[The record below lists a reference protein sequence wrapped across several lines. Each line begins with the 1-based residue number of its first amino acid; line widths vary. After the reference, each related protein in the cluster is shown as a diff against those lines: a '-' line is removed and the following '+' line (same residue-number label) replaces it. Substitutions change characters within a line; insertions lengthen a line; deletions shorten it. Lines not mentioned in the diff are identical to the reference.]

1 LRAGAAFATMPGMA
15 RRLDLDLPKAKLTRD
30 SLREAAIL
38 LSYLRPYRGLL
49 AAACGALILS
59 SLLSLCF
66 PFLAGSLMDAAVPG
80 TQVRGP
86 AWLPHGINFVAL
98 VMLGILAVQAAS
110 SYFHSTTMT
119 RVGQSALADLR
130 RDTYGRLIRLPM
142 SFFGQRRVG
151 ELNSRLSADLTQIE
165 ATLIMVVPQFLRQS
179 LILLGGILLIAATSA
194 RLTLIMLSAVPPVI
208 ALAVV
213 FGRKLRRNSRE
224 AQDKLAETGTI
235 VEETLQGIFNVKAFV
250 NEAFEIARYGRS
262 MDAYLR
268 VALHGARLRGAFIAF
283 IVFALFG
290 CIVVVLWSGASLLQ
304 SGRISLG
311 EMTRFVLY
319 TAFVAGAMG
328 QFADLYSQLQKAV
341 GASQRVREL
350 LRETPEFDVA
360 ALPSSSSSLSER
372 DRSSEVR
379 GRGAEVSDSSLP
391 PLPEPPRT
399 SAPSTLYP
407 QPSTH
412 SAPPL
417 RGEVE
422 FCNVHFRYPSRA
434 EMEVLKGISFAVRP
448 GEKIALVGP
457 SGSGKSTIIALL
469 LRFYDPQPG
478 EIRLDGRPAPEYPL
492 AWLRNQMSIVPQE
505 ALLFG
510 GTIYENIAYGR
521 PGATEA
527 EIMEAA
533 RQAHA
538 HEFIAPFPE
547 GYQTLVGERGV
558 KLSGGQ
564 RQRVA
569 IARAILKNPAILIL
583 DEATSSLDS
592 ESERLV
598 QLALD
603 RLMEQR
609 TTFMI
614 AHRLATVRRA
624 DRILVIRDGLL
635 VESGTHAELQGQEN
649 GLYRRLAELQ
659 FGLKP

>member
-1 LRAGAAFATMPGMA
+1 MSRHDNRG
-15 RRLDLDLPKAKLTRD
+15 RLDLDLPKAKLNRD
-30 SLREAAIL
+30 NLREAATL
-38 LSYLRPYRGLL
+38 LAYLRPHRGLL
-49 AAACGALILS
+49 IVACAALITS
-59 SLLSLCF
+59 SLLSLAF
-66 PFLAGSLMDAAVPG
+66 PFLAGSLMDAAMPAG
-80 TQVRGP
+80 AAHEP
-86 AWLPHGINFVAL
+86 AWLPHSINLVAL
-98 VMLGILAVQAAS
+98 LMLGVLAIQAGGA
-110 SYFHSTTMT
+110 YFYSTALTKI
-119 RVGQSALADLR
+119 GQSAVAGLR
-130 RDTYGRLIRLPM
+130 QDVYTRLICLPM

-165 ATLIMVVPQFLRQS
+165 ATLIMAVPQFLRQVLL
-179 LILLGGILLIAATSA
+179 LIGGIILIAATSG
-194 RLTLIMLSAVPPVI
+194 RLTLIMLGAIPPVI
-208 ALAVV
+208 ILAVV
-213 FGRKLRRNSRE
+213 FGRKMRGNSRLT
-224 AQDKLAETGTI
+224 QDKLAETGII

-250 NEAFEIARYGRS
+250 NERFEIGRYRRS
-262 MDAYLR
+262 MDEYLR
-268 VALHGARLRGAFIAF
+268 TALHGARLRGAFIAF
-283 IVFALFG
+283 IVFSLFG

-304 SGRISLG
+304 SGRITIG

-328 QFADLYSQLQKAV
+328 QFAELYSQVQKAV
-341 GASQRVREL
+341 GATQRVREL
-350 LRETPEFDVA
+350 LQEQPEFPMDKPEVA
-360 ALPSSSSSLSER
+360 TAAARPALL
-372 DRSSEVR
+372 
-379 GRGAEVSDSSLP
+379 RGA
-391 PLPEPPRT
+391 
-399 SAPSTLYP
+399 
-407 QPSTH
+407 
-412 SAPPL
+412 
-417 RGEVE
+417 VE
-422 FCNVHFRYPSRA
+422 FRDVHFQYPSRP
-434 EMEVLKGISFAVRP
+434 EVEVLKGISFSVNP

-457 SGSGKSTIIALL
+457 SGSGKSTIISLL

-478 EIRLDGRPAPEYPL
+478 ELLIDGLPAKEYPL

-527 EIMEAA
+527 EVKAAA

-538 HEFIAPFPE
+538 DEFITPFPE

-569 IARAILKNPAILIL
+569 IARAILKDPAILIL

-603 RLMEQR
+603 RLMENR

-635 VESGTHAELQGQEN
+635 VESGTHAELHQQEN
-649 GLYRRLAELQ
+649 GLYRHLAELQ
-659 FGLKP
+659 FSAKH

>member
-1 LRAGAAFATMPGMA
+1 MA
-15 RRLDLDLPKAKLTRD
+15 RPSSRGRLDLDLPKAKLTREN
-30 SLREAAIL
+30 LREASIL
-38 LSYLRPYRGLL
+38 FTYLRPYRGLL
-49 AAACGALILS
+49 IAACGALILS

-66 PFLAGSLMDAAVPG
+66 PFLAGSLMDAATPG
-80 TQVRGP
+80 TP
-86 AWLPHGINFVAL
+86 AHEPTWLPHNINLVAL
-98 VMLGILAVQAAS
+98 LMLGVLAVQALS
-110 SYFHSTTMT
+110 TFFHSTSMT
-119 RVGQSALADLR
+119 KIGQNALADLR
-130 RDTYGRLIRLPM
+130 RDTYGRLICLPM
-142 SFFGQRRVG
+142 LFFGQRRVG
-151 ELNSRLSADLTQIE
+151 ELNSRISADLTQIE
-165 ATLIMVVPQFLRQS
+165 STLIMSVPQFLRQS
-179 LILLGGILLIAATSA
+179 LLLLGGITLIATTSG
-194 RLTLIMLSAVPPVI
+194 RLTLIMLSAIPPVI
-208 ALAVV
+208 VLAVI
-213 FGRKLRRNSRE
+213 FGRKMRRNSRE
-224 AQDKLAETGTI
+224 TQDKLAETGII

-250 NEAFEIARYGRS
+250 NESFEIGRYGRS

-268 VALHGARLRGAFIAF
+268 VALKGAKLRGAFIAF

-328 QFADLYSQLQKAV
+328 QFADLYSQVQKAV
-341 GASQRVREL
+341 GATHRVREIL
-350 LRETPEFDVA
+350 LEQPEYIIEKKGAAAPVA
-360 ALPSSSSSLSER
+360 
-372 DRSSEVR
+372 
-379 GRGAEVSDSSLP
+379 P
-391 PLPEPPRT
+391 P
-399 SAPSTLYP
+399 
-407 QPSTH
+407 Q
-412 SAPPL
+412 PPL
-417 RGEVE
+417 RGDVE
-422 FCNVHFRYPSRA
+422 FRDVRFRYTSRP
-434 EMEVLKGISFAVRP
+434 EVEVLKGISFTVKP

-457 SGSGKSTIIALL
+457 SGSGKSTIISLV

-478 EIRLDGRPAPEYPL
+478 EILMDGRSAKDYPL

-521 PGATEA
+521 PDATEA

-533 RQAHA
+533 KQAHA

-603 RLMEQR
+603 QLMQNR

-624 DRILVIRDGLL
+624 DRILVIQDGRL
-635 VESGTHAELQGQEN
+635 VESGTHEELSQAAN
-649 GLYRRLAELQ
+649 GLYRHLAELQ
-659 FGLKP
+659 FNVKL

>member
-1 LRAGAAFATMPGMA
+1 MA
-15 RRLDLDLPKAKLTRD
+15 RPNFRGRVDLDLPKASLSREN
-30 SLREAAIL
+30 LREAARL
-38 LSYLRPYRGLL
+38 FTYLRPQRGLLL
-49 AAACGALILS
+49 AAAGALILS

-66 PFLAGSLMDAAVPG
+66 PFLAGSLMDAATPG
-80 TQVRGP
+80 AALRGP
-86 AWLPHGINFVAL
+86 AWLPHTINRVAL
-98 VMLGILAVQAAS
+98 LMLAVLAVQACCTF
-110 SYFHSTTMT
+110 FHSTSMT
-119 RVGQSALADLR
+119 KVGQSAVAALR
-130 RDTYGRLIRLPM
+130 RDTYARLICLPM

-151 ELNSRLSADLTQIE
+151 ELNSRISADLTQIE
-165 ATLIMVVPQFLRQS
+165 ATLIMALPQLLRQT
-179 LILLGGILLIAATSA
+179 LMLLGGIILIAATSGH
-194 RLTLIMLSAVPPVI
+194 LTLIMLSAIPPVI
-208 ALAVV
+208 VLAVV
-213 FGRKLRRNSRE
+213 FGRKMRKNSRE
-224 AQDKLAETGTI
+224 TQDQLAETGII

-250 NEAFEIARYGRS
+250 NEAFEIERYRRS

-268 VALHGARLRGAFIAF
+268 VALRGARLRGAFIAF
-283 IVFALFG
+283 IVFSLFG
-290 CIVVVLWSGASLLQ
+290 CIVLVLWSGASLLQ
-304 SGRISLG
+304 SGHISLG

-328 QFADLYSQLQKAV
+328 QFADLYAQVQKAL
-341 GASQRVREL
+341 GATHRVREL
-350 LRETPEFDVA
+350 LAEQPEFVLA
-360 ALPSSSSSLSER
+360 APG
-372 DRSSEVR
+372 VP
-379 GRGAEVSDSSLP
+379 AP
-391 PLPEPPRT
+391 PPR
-399 SAPSTLYP
+399 A
-407 QPSTH
+407 
-412 SAPPL
+412 AL

-422 FCNVHFRYPSRA
+422 LRDVRFRYPSRP
-434 EMEVLKGISFAVRP
+434 EVEVLKGISLTVRP

-457 SGSGKSTIIALL
+457 SGSGKSTLISLL

-478 EIRLDGRPAPEYPL
+478 EIRMDGRPAPEYPL

-521 PGATEA
+521 PGAGKD
-527 EIMEAA
+527 EILEAA
-533 RQAHA
+533 RKAYA

-569 IARAILKNPAILIL
+569 IARAILKDPAILIL

-603 RLMEQR
+603 RLMQGR
-609 TTFMI
+609 TTFII

-624 DRILVIRDGLL
+624 DRIVVIQDGVL
-635 VESGTHAELQGQEN
+635 VESGTHDELYQQEA

-659 FGLKP
+659 FHLK

>member
-1 LRAGAAFATMPGMA
+1 VLLKKFNELNRSPSDAIELQPILVADGLLCHDAACMA
-15 RRLDLDLPKAKLTRD
+15 RFNARGRLDLDLPKAKLTKE
-30 SLREAAIL
+30 SLREAAAL

-49 AAACGALILS
+49 IAACCALILS
-59 SLLSLCF
+59 SLLGLCF
-66 PFLAGSLMDAAVPG
+66 PFLAGSLMDAATPG
-80 TQVRGP
+80 AVVHQP
-86 AWLPHGINFVAL
+86 SLLPHNITVVAL
-98 VMLGILAVQAAS
+98 IMIGLLAIQAS
-110 SYFHSTTMT
+110 STYFHSTSM
-119 RVGQSALADLR
+119 VKIGQSALADLR
-130 RDTYGRLIRLPM
+130 RDTYARLICLPM

-151 ELNSRLSADLTQIE
+151 ELNSRISADLTQIE
-165 ATLIMVVPQFLRQS
+165 ATLITSVPQFLRQ
-179 LILLGGILLIAATSA
+179 ILMLFGGIILITATSV
-194 RLTLIMLSAVPPVI
+194 RLTLIMLSAIPPVI
-208 ALAVV
+208 ILAVV
-213 FGRKLRRNSRE
+213 FGRKLRQNSRD
-224 AQDKLAETGTI
+224 AQDKLADTGII

-250 NEAFEIARYGRS
+250 NETFEIGRYGRS
-262 MDAYLR
+262 MDAYIR
-268 VALHGARLRGAFIAF
+268 VALRGAKLRGAFVAF

-304 SGRISLG
+304 SGRISIG

-328 QFADLYSQLQKAV
+328 QFADLYSQVQKAV
-341 GASQRVREL
+341 GATHRVREL
-350 LRETPEFDVA
+350 LQEQPEFAVSLNVA
-360 ALPSSSSSLSER
+360 ES
-372 DRSSEVR
+372 
-379 GRGAEVSDSSLP
+379 
-391 PLPEPPRT
+391 
-399 SAPSTLYP
+399 SAPRP
-407 QPSTH
+407 
-412 SAPPL
+412 AL

-422 FCNVHFRYPSRA
+422 FRNVHFRYLSRP
-434 EMEVLKGISFAVRP
+434 EVEVLKGISFAVKR

-457 SGSGKSTIIALL
+457 SGSGKSTIISLL
-469 LRFYDPQPG
+469 LRFYDPKPG
-478 EIRLDGRPAPEYPL
+478 EILMDGRPAAEYPL

-527 EIMEAA
+527 EVMEAA

-569 IARAILKNPAILIL
+569 IARAILKDPAILIL

-603 RLMEQR
+603 RLMENR

-624 DRILVIRDGLL
+624 DRILVIQDGRL
-635 VESGTHAELQGQEN
+635 VESGTHAELNQQDN

-659 FGLKP
+659 FNVTA

>member
-1 LRAGAAFATMPGMA
+1 MPRYNSRG
-15 RRLDLDLPKAKLTRD
+15 RPDLDLPKAKLTRET
-30 SLREAAIL
+30 LRETAVLFA
-38 LSYLRPYRGLL
+38 YLRPYRGLL
-49 AAACGALILS
+49 IAACGALILS

-66 PFLAGSLMDAAVPG
+66 PFLAGSLMDAAMSG
-80 TQVRGP
+80 TSVHGP
-86 AWLPHGINFVAL
+86 SWLPHSINLVAAL
-98 VMLGILAVQAAS
+98 MLGVLAVQAAS
-110 SYFHSTTMT
+110 SYFHSTSMT
-119 RVGQSALADLR
+119 QIGQKAVADLR
-130 RDTYGRLIRLPM
+130 RDTYGRLICLSM

-165 ATLIMVVPQFLRQS
+165 STLIMVVPQFLRQS
-179 LILLGGILLIAATSA
+179 LLLLGGIILIASTSG

-208 ALAVV
+208 VLAVV

-250 NEAFEIARYGRS
+250 NESFEISRYGRS
-262 MDAYLR
+262 MDDYLR
-268 VALHGARLRGAFIAF
+268 VVLRGARLRGAFIAF

-304 SGRISLG
+304 SGRISIG

-328 QFADLYSQLQKAV
+328 QFADLYSQVQKAV
-341 GASQRVREL
+341 GASHRVREL
-350 LRETPEFDVA
+350 LREQPEFVLARPDAKTPVA
-360 ALPSSSSSLSER
+360 RPIADARPTLS
-372 DRSSEVR
+372 
-379 GRGAEVSDSSLP
+379 
-391 PLPEPPRT
+391 
-399 SAPSTLYP
+399 
-407 QPSTH
+407 
-412 SAPPL
+412 
-417 RGEVE
+417 GEVV
-422 FCNVHFRYPSRA
+422 FCDVHFRYPSRL
-434 EMEVLKGISFAVRP
+434 EVEVLRGISFAVRR

-457 SGSGKSTIIALL
+457 SGSGKSTIISLL

-478 EIRLDGRPAPEYPL
+478 EILMDGRPAPEYPL

-510 GTIYENIAYGR
+510 GTIAENIAYGR

-527 EIMEAA
+527 EIIEAA

-603 RLMEQR
+603 RLMENR

-624 DRILVIRDGLL
+624 DRILVIREGML
-635 VESGTHAELQGQEN
+635 VESGTHAELHQREN
-649 GLYRRLAELQ
+649 GLYRHLAELQ
-659 FGLKP
+659 FNLKA

>member
-1 LRAGAAFATMPGMA
+1 M
-15 RRLDLDLPKAKLTRD
+15 
-30 SLREAAIL
+30 L
-38 LSYLRPYRGLL
+38 LAYLRPYRGLL
-49 AAACGALILS
+49 AAACGAMILS
-59 SLLSLCF
+59 GLLSLCF
-66 PFLAGSLMDAAVPG
+66 PFLAGSLMDAAVPAG
-80 TQVRGP
+80 AARGP
-86 AWLPHGINFVAL
+86 AWLPRGINVVAL
-98 VMLGILAVQAAS
+98 AMLAVLAVQAAS

-119 RVGQSALADLR
+119 RIGQSALADLR
-130 RDTYGRLIRLPM
+130 RDTFARLICLPM
-142 SFFGQRRVG
+142 TFFGQRRVG

-165 ATLIMVVPQFLRQS
+165 AALIMVVPQFLRQS
-179 LILLGGILLIAATSA
+179 LLLLGGVILIAFTSG
-194 RLTLIMLSAVPPVI
+194 RLTLIMLGALPPVI
-208 ALAVV
+208 VLAVV
-213 FGRKLRRNSRE
+213 FGRRLQRNSRE
-224 AQDKLAETGTI
+224 AQDQLADTGTI
-235 VEETLQGIFNVKAFV
+235 AEETLQGIFNVKAFV

-262 MDAYLR
+262 LDAYLV
-268 VALHGARLRGAFIAF
+268 VALRGARLRGAFIAF
-283 IVFALFG
+283 IVFVLFG
-290 CIVVVLWSGASLLQ
+290 CIVLVLWSGASLLQ
-304 SGRISLG
+304 TGRISLG

-328 QFADLYSQLQKAV
+328 QFADLYSQVQKAV

-350 LRETPEFDVA
+350 LRETPEF
-360 ALPSSSSSLSER
+360 
-372 DRSSEVR
+372 
-379 GRGAEVSDSSLP
+379 SLP
-391 PLPEPPRT
+391 ATDLNPGGER
-399 SAPSTLYP
+399 A
-407 QPSTH
+407 
-412 SAPPL
+412 AL

-422 FCNVHFRYPSRA
+422 FREVRFHYPSRA
-434 EMEVLKGISFAVRP
+434 EVEVLRGISFAVKP

-457 SGSGKSTIIALL
+457 SGSGKSTLISLL
-469 LRFYDPQPG
+469 LRFYDPQAG
-478 EIRLDGRPAPEYPL
+478 EIRLDGRPAREYPL

-527 EIMEAA
+527 EITEAA

-538 HEFIAPFPE
+538 HEFIALFPE

-598 QLALD
+598 QLAFD
-603 RLMEQR
+603 RLMEHR

-624 DRILVIRDGLL
+624 DRILVIGNGLL
-635 VESGTHAELQGQEN
+635 VESGTHAELQQRED
-649 GLYRRLAELQ
+649 GLYRQLAELQ
-659 FGLKP
+659 FNLKS

>member
-1 LRAGAAFATMPGMA
+1 MA
-15 RRLDLDLPKAKLTRD
+15 RPGSRGRLDLDLPKAKLTRD
-30 SLREAAIL
+30 NLREVTVLFA
-38 LSYLRPYRGLL
+38 YLRPYRGWLL
-49 AAACGALILS
+49 AACGALILS

-80 TQVRGP
+80 THAQGP
-86 AWLPHGINFVAL
+86 RWLPRQINVVAL
-98 VMLGILAVQAAS
+98 VMLGILVVQSAS
-110 SYFHSTTMT
+110 SYFHSTTLT

-130 RDTYGRLIRLPM
+130 RDTYARLICLPM
-142 SFFGQRRVG
+142 TFFGQRRVG
-151 ELNSRLSADLTQIE
+151 ELNSRLAADLTQIE
-165 ATLIMVVPQFLRQS
+165 STLIMVVPQFLRQT
-179 LILLGGILLIAATSA
+179 LILLGGIILIASTSA

-208 ALAVV
+208 VLAVV
-213 FGRKLRRNSRE
+213 FGRKLRQNSRD

-250 NEAFEIARYGRS
+250 NESFEIARYGRS

-268 VALHGARLRGAFIAF
+268 IALRGARLRGAFIAF
-283 IVFALFG
+283 IIFALFG

-328 QFADLYSQLQKAV
+328 QFADLYSQVQKAV

-350 LRETPEFDVA
+350 LREQPEF
-360 ALPSSSSSLSER
+360 ALAP
-372 DRSSEVR
+372 
-379 GRGAEVSDSSLP
+379 AEL
-391 PLPEPPRT
+391 R
-399 SAPSTLYP
+399 
-407 QPSTH
+407 
-412 SAPPL
+412 PPL

-422 FCNVHFRYPSRA
+422 FRDVQFRYPSRP
-434 EMEVLKGISFAVRP
+434 EVTVLKGISFSVRP

-457 SGSGKSTIIALL
+457 SGSGKSTIISLL
-469 LRFYDPQPG
+469 LRFYDPQSG
-478 EIRLDGRPAPEYPL
+478 ELRLDGRPAPDYPL

-510 GTIYENIAYGR
+510 GSIYENIAYGR
-521 PGATEA
+521 PAATEA
-527 EIMEAA
+527 EVLEAA
-533 RQAHA
+533 RQAYA

-603 RLMEQR
+603 RLMENR
-609 TTFMI
+609 TAFMI

-624 DRILVIRDGLL
+624 DRILVIRDGQL
-635 VESGTHAELQGQEN
+635 VESGTHAELHRQEN

-659 FGLKP
+659 FELK

>member
-1 LRAGAAFATMPGMA
+1 MA
-15 RRLDLDLPKAKLTRD
+15 RYSPRGRLDLDLPKAKLTKE
-30 SLREAAIL
+30 SLREAAAL

-49 AAACGALILS
+49 IAACCALILS
-59 SLLSLCF
+59 SLLGLCF
-66 PFLAGSLMDAAVPG
+66 PFFAGSLMDAATTG
-80 TQVRGP
+80 ES
-86 AWLPHGINFVAL
+86 AHKSSWLPHNINLIAL
-98 VMLGILAVQAAS
+98 IMLGVLAVQATS
-110 SYFHSTTMT
+110 TFFHSTSM
-119 RVGQSALADLR
+119 VKIGQKAVADLR
-130 RDTYGRLIRLPM
+130 RDTYARLICLPM

-151 ELNSRLSADLTQIE
+151 ELNSRISNDLTQIE
-165 ATLIMVVPQFLRQS
+165 STLIMSVPQFLRQI
-179 LILLGGILLIAATSA
+179 LFLLGGIILITATSV
-194 RLTLIMLSAVPPVI
+194 RLMLIMLSAIPPVI
-208 ALAVV
+208 VLAVV
-213 FGRKLRRNSRE
+213 FGRKLRGNSRE
-224 AQDKLAETGTI
+224 AQDKLAETGII

-250 NEAFEIARYGRS
+250 NEAFEIERYGRS
-262 MDAYLR
+262 MDTYIR
-268 VALHGARLRGAFIAF
+268 VALRGAKLRGAFIAF

-290 CIVVVLWSGASLLQ
+290 CIVVVLWSGSSMLQ
-304 SGRISLG
+304 SGRITIG

-328 QFADLYSQLQKAV
+328 QFADLYSQIQKAV
-341 GASQRVREL
+341 GATHRVREL
-350 LRETPEFDVA
+350 LQEQPEFAVA
-360 ALPSSSSSLSER
+360 AAAAKSSP
-372 DRSSEVR
+372 VR
-379 GRGAEVSDSSLP
+379 EA
-391 PLPEPPRT
+391 
-399 SAPSTLYP
+399 
-407 QPSTH
+407 
-412 SAPPL
+412 L

-422 FCNVHFRYPSRA
+422 FRDVHFRYASRP
-434 EMEVLKGISFAVRP
+434 EVEVLKGISFAVKR

-457 SGSGKSTIIALL
+457 SGAGKSTIISLL
-469 LRFYDPQPG
+469 LRFYDPKPG
-478 EIRLDGRPAPEYPL
+478 EILMDGRLATEYPL
-492 AWLRNQMSIVPQE
+492 AWLRNELSIVPQE
-505 ALLFG
+505 TLLFG
-510 GTIYENIAYGR
+510 GTIFENIAYGR

-527 EIMEAA
+527 EIIEAA

-603 RLMEQR
+603 KLMENR

-624 DRILVIRDGLL
+624 DRILVIRDGML
-635 VESGTHAELQGQEN
+635 VESGTHAELHQQEN

-659 FGLKP
+659 FTVKAE

>member
-1 LRAGAAFATMPGMA
+1 MA
-15 RRLDLDLPKAKLTRD
+15 RYNSRGRPDLDLPKAKLTKE
-30 SLREAAIL
+30 SLREAATL
-38 LSYLRPYRGLL
+38 FSYLQPYGGLL
-49 AAACGALILS
+49 IAACCALILS
-59 SLLSLCF
+59 SVLSLCF
-66 PFLAGSLMDAAVPG
+66 PFLAGSLMDAATPG
-80 TQVRGP
+80 SSGRGP
-86 AWLPHGINFVAL
+86 LWLPHHINSVAVL
-98 VMLGILAVQAAS
+98 MLGILAVQAAS
-110 SYFHSTTMT
+110 TYFHSTSMT
-119 RVGQSALADLR
+119 RIGQSALADLR
-130 RDTYGRLIRLPM
+130 RDTYARLICLPM

-151 ELNSRLSADLTQIE
+151 ELNSRISADLTQIE
-165 ATLIMVVPQFLRQS
+165 STLIMSVPQFLRQS
-179 LILLGGILLIAATSA
+179 LLLLGGIALIATTSG
-194 RLTLIMLSAVPPVI
+194 RLTLIMLAAIPPVI
-208 ALAVV
+208 VLAVV
-213 FGRKLRRNSRE
+213 FGRKMRRNSRE
-224 AQDKLAETGTI
+224 AQDQLAETGTI

-250 NEAFEIARYGRS
+250 NEAFEIGRYGRS

-268 VALHGARLRGAFIAF
+268 VALRGARLRGAFIAF

-290 CIVVVLWSGASLLQ
+290 CIVLVLWSGASLLQ
-304 SGRISLG
+304 SGRITLG

-328 QFADLYSQLQKAV
+328 QFADLYSQVQKAV
-341 GASQRVREL
+341 GATHRVREL
-350 LRETPEFDVA
+350 LQEQPEFVVNMA
-360 ALPSSSSSLSER
+360 E
-372 DRSSEVR
+372 EV
-379 GRGAEVSDSSLP
+379 
-391 PLPEPPRT
+391 
-399 SAPSTLYP
+399 APS
-407 QPSTH
+407 
-412 SAPPL
+412 AAKAL
-417 RGEVE
+417 RGEVA
-422 FCNVHFRYPSRA
+422 FQDVKFRYPSRP
-434 EMEVLKGISFAVRP
+434 EVEVLKGISFAVQP

-457 SGSGKSTIIALL
+457 SGSGKSTIISLL
-469 LRFYDPQPG
+469 LRFYDPSAG
-478 EIRLDGRPAPEYPL
+478 EILLDDSPASKYPL

-538 HEFIAPFPE
+538 HEFIALFPE

-603 RLMEQR
+603 RLMENR

-624 DRILVIRDGLL
+624 DRILVIQGGHL
-635 VESGTHAELQGQEN
+635 VESGTHAELNRQTG
-649 GLYRRLAELQ
+649 GLYRHLAELQ
-659 FGLKP
+659 FNVKI

>member
-1 LRAGAAFATMPGMA
+1 
-15 RRLDLDLPKAKLTRD
+15 LDLPKAKLTRD
-30 SLREAAIL
+30 NLREVTVLFA
-38 LSYLRPYRGLL
+38 YLRPYRGWLL
-49 AAACGALILS
+49 AACGALILS

-80 TQVRGP
+80 THAQGP
-86 AWLPHGINFVAL
+86 RWLPRQINVVAL
-98 VMLGILAVQAAS
+98 VMLGILVVQSAS
-110 SYFHSTTMT
+110 SYFHSTTLT

-130 RDTYGRLIRLPM
+130 RDTYARLICLPM
-142 SFFGQRRVG
+142 TFFGQRRVG
-151 ELNSRLSADLTQIE
+151 ELNSRLAADLTQIE
-165 ATLIMVVPQFLRQS
+165 STLIMVVPQFLRQT
-179 LILLGGILLIAATSA
+179 LILLGGIILIASTSA

-208 ALAVV
+208 VLAVV
-213 FGRKLRRNSRE
+213 FGRKLRQNSRD

-250 NEAFEIARYGRS
+250 NESFEIARYGRS

-268 VALHGARLRGAFIAF
+268 IALRGARLRGAFIAF
-283 IVFALFG
+283 IIFALFG

-328 QFADLYSQLQKAV
+328 QFADLYSQVQKAV

-350 LRETPEFDVA
+350 LREQPEF
-360 ALPSSSSSLSER
+360 ALAP
-372 DRSSEVR
+372 
-379 GRGAEVSDSSLP
+379 AEL
-391 PLPEPPRT
+391 R
-399 SAPSTLYP
+399 
-407 QPSTH
+407 
-412 SAPPL
+412 PPL

-422 FCNVHFRYPSRA
+422 FRDVQFRYPSRP
-434 EMEVLKGISFAVRP
+434 EVTVLKGISFSVRP

-457 SGSGKSTIIALL
+457 SGSGKSTIISLL
-469 LRFYDPQPG
+469 LRFYDPQSG
-478 EIRLDGRPAPEYPL
+478 ELRLDGRPAPDYPL

-510 GTIYENIAYGR
+510 GSIYENIAYGR
-521 PGATEA
+521 PAATEA
-527 EIMEAA
+527 EVLEAA
-533 RQAHA
+533 RQAYA

-603 RLMEQR
+603 RLMENR
-609 TTFMI
+609 TAFMI

-624 DRILVIRDGLL
+624 DRILVIRDGQL
-635 VESGTHAELQGQEN
+635 VESGTHAELHRQEN

-659 FGLKP
+659 FELK

>member
-1 LRAGAAFATMPGMA
+1 MSRHDSRG
-15 RRLDLDLPKAKLTRD
+15 RLDLDLPKAKLTAD
-30 SLREAAIL
+30 SLRETATLFA
-38 LSYLRPYRGLL
+38 YLRPHRGLL
-49 AAACGALILS
+49 AAAAVALLIS
-59 SLLSLCF
+59 SLLNLCF
-66 PFLAGSLMDAAVPG
+66 PFLAGCVMDVAVPG
-80 TQVRGP
+80 GSAHEP
-86 AWLPHGINFVAL
+86 AWLPHSINRVAL
-98 VMLGILAVQAAS
+98 LMLGVLLVQAINT
-110 SYFHSTTMT
+110 YFYSTSLTKI
-119 RVGQSALADLR
+119 GQSAVADLR
-130 RDTYGRLIRLPM
+130 QDIYARLICLPM

-165 ATLIMVVPQFLRQS
+165 ATLIMAVPQLLRQS
-179 LILLGGILLIAATSA
+179 LLLLGGLVLIATTSG

-208 ALAVV
+208 ILAVI
-213 FGRKLRRNSRE
+213 FGRKMRKNSRDT
-224 AQDKLAETGTI
+224 QDKLAGTGVI

-250 NEAFEIARYGRS
+250 NESFEILRYRRS
-262 MDAYLR
+262 MDEYLAA
-268 VALHGARLRGAFIAF
+268 ALNGARLRGAFLAF
-283 IVFALFG
+283 IVFSLFG

-304 SGRISLG
+304 SGRITLG

-319 TAFVAGAMG
+319 TVFVAGAMG
-328 QFADLYSQLQKAV
+328 QFAELYSQLQKAV
-341 GASQRVREL
+341 GATHRVREL
-350 LRETPEFDVA
+350 LQEKPEFSVDKLA
-360 ALPSSSSSLSER
+360 ADTAAGRTAL
-372 DRSSEVR
+372 
-379 GRGAEVSDSSLP
+379 RGA
-391 PLPEPPRT
+391 
-399 SAPSTLYP
+399 
-407 QPSTH
+407 
-412 SAPPL
+412 
-417 RGEVE
+417 VE
-422 FCNVHFRYPSRA
+422 FRNVHFRYPSRPEA
-434 EMEVLKGISFAVRP
+434 EVLKGISFAVNP

-457 SGSGKSTIIALL
+457 SGSGKSTIISLL

-478 EIRLDGRPAPEYPL
+478 ELLMDGRPAREYPL

-505 ALLFG
+505 AMLFG

-521 PGATEA
+521 PNATDA
-527 EIMEAA
+527 EVKEAA

-538 HEFIAPFPE
+538 DEFITPFPE

-603 RLMEQR
+603 RLMENR

-635 VESGTHAELQGQEN
+635 VESGTHAELHQQEN
-649 GLYRRLAELQ
+649 GLYRHLAELQ
-659 FGLKP
+659 FNAKY

>member
-1 LRAGAAFATMPGMA
+1 MLMKLRDVSTQPILVAGGLLCHDAARMA
-15 RRLDLDLPKAKLTRD
+15 RFNARGRLDLDLPKAKLTKE
-30 SLREAAIL
+30 SLREAASL

-49 AAACGALILS
+49 VAACCALILS

-66 PFLAGSLMDAAVPG
+66 PFLAGSLMDVATPGAVVHKPSL
-80 TQVRGP
+80 
-86 AWLPHGINFVAL
+86 LPHNITVVAL
-98 VMLGILAVQAAS
+98 IMIGVLAVQATCT
-110 SYFHSTTMT
+110 YFHSTSM
-119 RVGQSALADLR
+119 VKIGQNALADLR
-130 RDTYGRLIRLPM
+130 RDTYARLICLPM

-151 ELNSRLSADLTQIE
+151 ELNSRISADLTQIE
-165 ATLIMVVPQFLRQS
+165 ATLITSVPQFLRQ
-179 LILLGGILLIAATSA
+179 ILMLFGGIILITATSV
-194 RLTLIMLSAVPPVI
+194 RLTLIMLSAIPPVI
-208 ALAVV
+208 ILAVV
-213 FGRKLRRNSRE
+213 FGRKLRQNSRD
-224 AQDKLAETGTI
+224 AQDKLADTGII

-262 MDAYLR
+262 MDGYIR
-268 VALHGARLRGAFIAF
+268 VALRGAKLRGAFVAF

-304 SGRISLG
+304 SGRISIG
-311 EMTRFVLY
+311 EMTQFVLY

-328 QFADLYSQLQKAV
+328 QFADLYSQVQKAV
-341 GASQRVREL
+341 GATHRVREL
-350 LRETPEFDVA
+350 LQEQPEFAVSLNVA
-360 ALPSSSSSLSER
+360 ES
-372 DRSSEVR
+372 
-379 GRGAEVSDSSLP
+379 
-391 PLPEPPRT
+391 
-399 SAPSTLYP
+399 SAPRP
-407 QPSTH
+407 
-412 SAPPL
+412 AL

-422 FCNVHFRYPSRA
+422 FRNVHFRYLSRP
-434 EMEVLKGISFAVRP
+434 EVEVLKGISFAVKR

-457 SGSGKSTIIALL
+457 SGSGKSTIISLL
-469 LRFYDPQPG
+469 LRFYDPKPG
-478 EIRLDGRPAPEYPL
+478 EILMDGRPAAEYPL

-527 EIMEAA
+527 EVMEAA

-569 IARAILKNPAILIL
+569 IARAILKDPAILIL

-603 RLMEQR
+603 RLMENR

-624 DRILVIRDGLL
+624 DRILVIQDGKLI
-635 VESGTHAELQGQEN
+635 ESGTHAELNQQDN

-659 FGLKP
+659 FTVPA

>member
-1 LRAGAAFATMPGMA
+1 MA
-15 RRLDLDLPKAKLTRD
+15 RYNSRGRPDLDLPKTKVTRE

-38 LSYLRPYRGLL
+38 FTYLRSYRGLL
-49 AAACGALILS
+49 TTACGALILS

-66 PFLAGSLMDAAVPG
+66 PFLAGSLMDAAMPG
-80 TQVRGP
+80 TAVHGP
-86 AWLPHGINFVAL
+86 AWLPHSINRVAL
-98 VMLGILAVQAAS
+98 LMLGVLAIQATS

-119 RVGQSALADLR
+119 RIGQSALADLR
-130 RDTYGRLIRLPM
+130 RDTYARLICLPM
-142 SFFGQRRVG
+142 SFFDQRRVG
-151 ELNSRLSADLTQIE
+151 ELNSRMSADLTQIE
-165 ATLIMVVPQFLRQS
+165 ATLIVVVPQFLRQS
-179 LILLGGILLIAATSA
+179 LLLLGGIILIASTSG

-208 ALAVV
+208 VLAVV
-213 FGRKLRRNSRE
+213 FGRKLRGNSRE

-250 NEAFEIARYGRS
+250 NEGFEISRYGRS
-262 MDAYLR
+262 MNDYLR
-268 VALHGARLRGAFIAF
+268 VALRGARLRGAFIAF

-304 SGRISLG
+304 NGRISIG

-328 QFADLYSQLQKAV
+328 QFADLYSQVQKAV

-350 LRETPEFDVA
+350 LQEQPEFAVETPGTA
-360 ALPSSSSSLSER
+360 ASY
-372 DRSSEVR
+372 
-379 GRGAEVSDSSLP
+379 G
-391 PLPEPPRT
+391 T
-399 SAPSTLYP
+399 
-407 QPSTH
+407 
-412 SAPPL
+412 L

-422 FCNVHFRYPSRA
+422 FRNVQFRYPSRV
-434 EMEVLKGISFAVRP
+434 EVEVLKGISFGVRP

-457 SGSGKSTIIALL
+457 SGSGKSTIISLL

-478 EIRLDGRPAPEYPL
+478 EILMDGRPAREYPL

-510 GTIYENIAYGR
+510 GTIAENIAYGR
-521 PGATEA
+521 PGATDA

-603 RLMEQR
+603 KLMENR

-635 VESGTHAELQGQEN
+635 VESGTHTELHQREN
-649 GLYRRLAELQ
+649 GLYRHLAELQ
-659 FGLKP
+659 FNLKA